1 MHSKVRCK
9 DMHSKV
15 VEAAGCKDCAKLGW
29 SDREY
34 VAVIKGGPRRIGLKL
49 RGADLPQAHSEAV
62 SRFRN
67 DRSGTERR
75 CLPGA
80 TMIEALPWRKSRP
93 V

>member
-34 VAVIKGGPRRIGLKL
+34 VAVIKGGPRRIGLKRAVRIYRKL
-49 RGADLPQAHSEAV
+49 TVRRYRAFEMIGAGQ
-62 SRFRN
+62 
-67 DRSGTERR
+67 SGGV
-75 CLPGA
+75 CL
-80 TMIEALPWRKSRP
+80 ALQ
-93 V
+93 